1 MPIIVGM
8 QREDLG
14 SLFGRITRR
23 LMIAEEPLLRAHGIS
38 MWGYAVLT
46 QLAKEPVA
54 NQLTLAT
61 AIGYD
66 KSRLIALLD
75 ELVRDG
81 LVVREQDPA
90 DRRNRQVRLA
100 PAGELRLAAVRA
112 DIRALEAEMLDGL
125 STSEQRSLIRMLTS
139 LADG

>member
-1 MPIIVGM
+1 M

-23 LMIAEEPLLRAHGIS
+23 LYLAEEPLLRAHGLS
-38 MWGYAVLT
+38 MWGYGVLT
-46 QLAKEPVA
+46 HLAKEPGI
-54 NQLTLAT
+54 NQLGLAT

-75 ELVRDG
+75 GLVEDG

-90 DRRNRQVRLA
+90 DRRNRLVRLT
-100 PAGELRLAAVRA
+100 PAGEARLVAVRA
-112 DIRALEAEMLDGL
+112 EIRAMEEELLSELTAAER
-125 STSEQRSLIRMLTS
+125 RSLIAILTR
-139 LADG
+139 LAD

>member
-1 MPIIVGM
+1 M

-23 LMIAEEPLLRAHGIS
+23 LYLAEEPLLRGHGLS
-38 MWGYAVLT
+38 MWGYGVLT
-46 QLAKEPVA
+46 HLAKEPA
-54 NQLTLAT
+54 INQLRLAT

-75 ELVRDG
+75 GLVRDG

-90 DRRNRQVRLA
+90 DRRNRLVRLT
-100 PAGELRLAAVRA
+100 PAGEARLVAVRA
-112 DIRALEAEMLDGL
+112 AIRSMEDDLLAEL
-125 STSEQRSLIRMLTS
+125 TAAERRSLIGILTR
-139 LADG
+139 LAD

>member
-1 MPIIVGM
+1 M

-23 LMIAEEPLLRAHGIS
+23 LYVAEEPLLRAHGLS
-38 MWGYAVLT
+38 MWGYGVLT
-46 QLAKEPVA
+46 QLAKEPGI
-54 NQLTLAT
+54 NQLGLAT

-75 ELVRDG
+75 GLVEAR

-90 DRRNRQVRLA
+90 DRRNRLVRLT
-100 PAGELRLAAVRA
+100 PAGEARLVAVRA
-112 DIRALEAEMLDGL
+112 DIRSMEEELLGEFSAAER
-125 STSEQRSLIRMLTS
+125 RSLISILTR
-139 LADG
+139 LAD